1 MTPLEKPRRAYAEEL
16 ARITDIADRRIVEA
30 FARVPR
36 EQFLAAG
43 PWFLLGERGYKRTRD
58 ADPRRLYQDVV
69 VAIDPLREI
78 NNGEPSLHMR
88 LLGALAVEPGDRILH
103 VGCGTGYYTAILAEL
118 AGPEGRVIA
127 VEYLPEF
134 ATLMKENLAAYKSIS
149 IICGDGTAYD
159 PGPVEAIYVNAGVTE
174 PAPVWLDR
182 LAEGGRLLL
191 MLTAR
196 DQWGRVLKIVRRREG
211 FAARFLG
218 PCGFIP
224 CVSAR
229 SAETEAALHAALLAG
244 GWEEVRSLRRA
255 AHDRDENCWLHADR
269 YCLSR
274 VPISD

>member
-1 MTPLEKPRRAYAEEL
+1 MTSLEKPRRAYAEEL
-16 ARITDIADRRIVEA
+16 ARITDTADRRIVEA
-30 FARVPR
+30 FARMPR

-43 PWFLLGERGYKRTRD
+43 PWYLLGERGYKRTPD
-58 ADPRRLYQDVV
+58 ADPRRVYQDVV
-69 VAIDPLREI
+69 IAIDPQREI

-88 LLGALAVEPGDRILH
+88 LLGALAVEPGDRVLH

-118 AGPEGRVIA
+118 AGPQGRIIA

-134 ATLMKENLAAYKSIS
+134 AARMKENLAAYETIS
-149 IICGDGTAYD
+149 VICGDGTAYD

-174 PAPVWLDR
+174 PAPLWLDR

-196 DQWGRVLKIVRRREG
+196 DHWGRVLKIVRKSAG
-211 FAARFLG
+211 FAAKFLG

-229 SAETEAALHAALLAG
+229 SAETEAALSAALLAG
-244 GWEEVRSLRRA
+244 GWDEVRSLRRD
-255 AHDRDENCWLHADR
+255 AHDRAESCWLHADR

-274 VPISD
+274 LPVPD